1 MRWAFLGLFIGLG
14 VGWGLNVNIPIEY
27 TKYTAVIIIG
37 LLDALFGAARAEATE
52 KEYDAWILLTGL
64 LFNIVLAVG
73 ITFLGDR
80 LGLDLYLAA
89 TVVFTYRIFSN
100 VGILRRTILEKWESK
115 GPKGTRS
122 KTT

>member
-1 MRWAFLGLFIGLG
+1 MRWAFLGLLIGLG
-14 VGWGLNVNIPIEY
+14 VGWGLDVNIPIEY

-52 KEYDAWILLTGL
+52 KDYDAWILLTGL
-64 LFNIVLAVG
+64 IFNIVLAVG

-100 VGILRRTILEKWESK
+100 VGILRRALLEKWK
-115 GPKGTRS
+115 ARPNK
-122 KTT
+122 KYKQ